1 MFQFSKYALNYKLSI
16 LQSNIVSKNSI
27 TNYFQ
32 NYLYNNY
39 TLFEKEEW
47 IILIIKKI
55 IIKGMILDVFIP
67 KIFSLR

>member
-16 LQSNIVSKNSI
+16 LHSNIVSKNSN
-27 TNYFQ
+27 TNNSE

-55 IIKGMILDVFIP
+55 II
-67 KIFSLR
+67 

>member
-16 LQSNIVSKNSI
+16 LQRNIVSKNSN

-55 IIKGMILDVFIP
+55 II
-67 KIFSLR
+67 

>member
-1 MFQFSKYALNYKLSI
+1 MFQFSKYALNYKLFI
-16 LQSNIVSKNSI
+16 LHSSIVSKSSI
-27 TNYFQ
+27 TNNSQ

-55 IIKGMILDVFIP
+55 II
-67 KIFSLR
+67 